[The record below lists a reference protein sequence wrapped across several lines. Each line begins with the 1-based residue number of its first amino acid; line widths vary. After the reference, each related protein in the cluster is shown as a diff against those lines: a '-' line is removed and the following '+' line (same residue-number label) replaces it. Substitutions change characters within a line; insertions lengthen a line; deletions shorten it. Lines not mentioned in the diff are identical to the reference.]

1 MICLSLDGVSLS
13 FGGTDILKGLSF
25 SLGEGE
31 RLGIVGVNGA
41 GKSSLLKII
50 RGELEPTSGSVYL
63 AKGKTVGFLRQSA
76 LEDPTLGGADGSTVL
91 SAMLSVFAPLLQKEK
106 ELDSLRQQLESDDGR
121 GDGHGESSL
130 ADRYATLHEQF
141 TEAGGYSFRSRC
153 RGILRSL
160 SFSAEDEEK
169 PIGKLSGGELTR
181 LALGRVLFAEP
192 DLLLLDEPT
201 NHLDR
206 GTLSFLEKFLRDYR
220 KTVAVVSHDRY
231 FLDRVATKILDIE
244 HGKGRLYDG
253 GYTAFSEKKKKDREI
268 EERHFK
274 NQQKEIERIEAYIAQ
289 QRRWNRERNIIA
301 AESRQKQLDKMQR
314 LSRPEALPENIRLRF
329 RECLPSGEDVLSV
342 KNLEKRFGDRV
353 LFRNLSFEVK
363 KGDRLLI
370 IGDNGCG
377 KSTLLKLIMGIL
389 PPSAGIS
396 LFGYHIEAG
405 YYDQAN
411 QNLRGDATALDELWD
426 SFPTLTATEVRS
438 TLALF
443 GFRGEE
449 VFKEVR
455 SLSGGERAR
464 LTLAKLSLSGTNL
477 LVLDEPTNHLDIG
490 TREVLE
496 DALLSYGG
504 TVIAVSHDRYFINRL
519 GTKILDF
526 RFAGG
531 EKSPAVPFFFDGSYT
546 EYEQFLERKEAE
558 NARPEKDLPYG
569 DGATDKNG
577 GAQMTEAKAKY
588 LQGKRNQAEIRKKRS
603 RLREVR
609 SRCAAIEGEL
619 EEISILCGDESVQS
633 DHIRLTALYKRQA
646 ALEEELLS
654 LYEENEQLEKDPEL
668 ASCDKK

>member
-1 MICLSLDGVSLS
+1 MRSA
-13 FGGTDILKGLSF
+13 ILKISK
-25 SLGEGE
+25 
-31 RLGIVGVNGA
+31 R
-41 GKSSLLKII
+41 KSS
-50 RGELEPTSGSVYL
+50 
-63 AKGKTVGFLRQSA
+63 A
-76 LEDPTLGGADGSTVL
+76 
-91 SAMLSVFAPLLQKEK
+91 
-106 ELDSLRQQLESDDGR
+106 
-121 GDGHGESSL
+121 
-130 ADRYATLHEQF
+130 
-141 TEAGGYSFRSRC
+141 SR
-153 RGILRSL
+153 
-160 SFSAEDEEK
+160 
-169 PIGKLSGGELTR
+169 
-181 LALGRVLFAEP
+181 
-192 DLLLLDEPT
+192 
-201 NHLDR
+201 
-206 GTLSFLEKFLRDYR
+206 
-220 KTVAVVSHDRY
+220 
-231 FLDRVATKILDIE
+231 
-244 HGKGRLYDG
+244 
-253 GYTAFSEKKKKDREI
+253 
-268 EERHFK
+268 
-274 NQQKEIERIEAYIAQ
+274 AYIAQ

-389 PPSAGIS
+389 PPSAGLS

-411 QNLRGDATALDELWD
+411 QNLRNDAAALDELWD

-443 GFRGEE
+443 GFRGED

-496 DALLSYGG
+496 EALLSYGG
-504 TVIAVSHDRYFINRL
+504 TVIAVSHDRYFINRI

-526 RFAGG
+526 RFTEG
-531 EKSPAVPFFFDGSYT
+531 EKAPAVPFFFDGSYA
-546 EYEQFLERKEAE
+546 EYEQFLERKEEE
-558 NARPEKDLPYG
+558 NARRESSSG
-569 DGATDKNG
+569 DGAQEKTG
-577 GAQMTEAKAKY
+577 GEQMSEAKAKY

-619 EEISILCGDESVQS
+619 EEISALCADESVQS
-633 DHIRLTALYKRQA
+633 DHIRLTALYRQQEE
-646 ALEEELLS
+646 LEEELLA
-654 LYEENEQLEKDPEL
+654 LYEEGERLEKDPEL